1 MKDTTVT
8 FFDPST
14 SNISTVGVS
23 VAHFVMDKD
32 VPLHNHD
39 YNETFIILSGSATH
53 VLGDWEYPLQRGD
66 FLAVKG
72 DIAHGFRN
80 VHNLEIISLFYDR
93 SFFRQAYREIR
104 SIPGFVSF
112 FLIEPEIRML
122 RNYSPML
129 KLDDQALNYVISM
142 TDFMLE
148 QQKRGNEALYPVLRM
163 NFAALVSYLATQ
175 YDTSG
180 GKSVQVPVLSQ
191 ALAYME
197 LHLADRIQLSDIADS
212 VFLSPR
218 QLERLF
224 QKYLDESP
232 MKQLQKMR
240 LEKALTLLVEQN
252 ATVASAA
259 RQCGYED
266 MSYFTRVFR
275 AAYGITPSAAHRHI
289 SKI

>member
-8 FFDPST
+8 FYDPST

-23 VAHFVMDKD
+23 VAHFVMDED

-148 QQKRGNEALYPVLRM
+148 QQKRGNEALHPVLRM

-180 GKSVQVPVLSQ
+180 GKSIQVPVLSQ

-197 LHLADRIQLSDIADS
+197 LHLADRIQLRDIADS

>member
-1 MKDTTVT
+1 M
-8 FFDPST
+8 
-14 SNISTVGVS
+14 
-23 VAHFVMDKD
+23 
-32 VPLHNHD
+32 
-39 YNETFIILSGSATH
+39 
-53 VLGDWEYPLQRGD
+53 
-66 FLAVKG
+66 
-72 DIAHGFRN
+72 
-80 VHNLEIISLFYDR
+80 
-93 SFFRQAYREIR
+93 
-104 SIPGFVSF
+104 
-112 FLIEPEIRML
+112 IEPEIRML

-148 QQKRGNEALYPVLRM
+148 QQKRGNEALHPVLRM

-197 LHLADRIQLSDIADS
+197 LHLADRIQLRDIADS

-252 ATVASAA
+252 ANVASAA

>member
-23 VAHFVMDKD
+23 VAHFVMDED

-104 SIPGFVSF
+104 SIPDLFRSF
-112 FLIEPEIRML
+112 
-122 RNYSPML
+122 
-129 KLDDQALNYVISM
+129 
-142 TDFMLE
+142 
-148 QQKRGNEALYPVLRM
+148 
-163 NFAALVSYLATQ
+163 
-175 YDTSG
+175 
-180 GKSVQVPVLSQ
+180 
-191 ALAYME
+191 
-197 LHLADRIQLSDIADS
+197 
-212 VFLSPR
+212 
-218 QLERLF
+218 
-224 QKYLDESP
+224 
-232 MKQLQKMR
+232 
-240 LEKALTLLVEQN
+240 
-252 ATVASAA
+252 
-259 RQCGYED
+259 
-266 MSYFTRVFR
+266 
-275 AAYGITPSAAHRHI
+275 
-289 SKI
+289 